1 MSAASV
7 ETTSRARHGSR
18 SSSRRTRRSS
28 TAIHI
33 ALIVI
38 AAVGLLPYLFV
49 LTTSVK
55 TNEQFASNYWIPTF
69 PFHFENYLAA
79 WNQIAPF
86 MAVSIIVAVISIVGI
101 VLLSLVSGFVFARF
115 QFPGRAFFFAMV
127 VALLMV
133 PGIASLIPL
142 FVMMRDLGL
151 LNTLWVLILP
161 RIAGGAVLGTILM
174 KTFIE
179 GIPQELFD
187 AAKVD
192 GAGTGR
198 LFGSIM
204 LPLSLPVVGTV
215 SLLTVIGVWNDFFW
229 PLLTVTNNAL
239 KPVSVGLLFFRGQ
252 AGTDYGAM
260 FAGYMIASLPL
271 LLLFLFLSKYFLAGI
286 QGGLP
291 GAH

>member
-1 MSAASV
+1 MAALSV
-7 ETTSRARHGSR
+7 ESPARVT
-18 SSSRRTRRSS
+18 RRGTRRSRS
-28 TAIHI
+28 TAIVHI
-33 ALIVI
+33 LLIAIV
-38 AAVGLLPYLFV
+38 AVGLLPYLFV

-55 TNEQFASNYWIPTF
+55 SNEQFAVSYWAPTF
-69 PFHFENYLAA
+69 PFHFENYLSA

-86 MAVSIIVAVISIVGI
+86 MAISIIVALISIVGI
-101 VLLSLVSGFVFARF
+101 VALSLVSGFVLARF
-115 QFPGRAFFFAMV
+115 RFPGRQFFFVMV

-142 FVMMRDLGL
+142 FVMMRDFGL

-187 AAKVD
+187 AARVD

-198 LFGSIM
+198 LFRSIM

-239 KPVSVGLLFFRGQ
+239 KPVSVGLLFFQGQ

-291 GAH
+291 GSH

>member
-1 MSAASV
+1 MSAATI
-7 ETTSRARHGSR
+7 EAPTRAPRVRKH
-18 SSSRRTRRSS
+18 RRSGA
-28 TAIHI
+28 AIHI
-33 ALIVI
+33 ALIAIV
-38 AAVGLLPYLFV
+38 AVGLLPYLFV

-55 TNEQFASNYWIPTF
+55 TNEQFATSYWAPSF
-69 PFHFENYLAA
+69 PLHFENYTTA

-86 MAVSIIVAVISIVGI
+86 MAVSIVVAVISIVGI
-101 VLLSLVSGFVFARF
+101 VALSLLSGFVFARF
-115 QFPGRAFFFAMV
+115 QFPGRRFFFTMV
-127 VALLMV
+127 IALLMV

-142 FVMMRDLGL
+142 FVMMRDLDL
-151 LNTLWVLILP
+151 LNTLWVLIIP
-161 RIAGGAVLGTILM
+161 RVAGGAILGTILM

-187 AAKVD
+187 AARVD

-198 LFGSIM
+198 LFRSIM

-229 PLLTVTNNAL
+229 PLLTVTDNAL

-291 GAH
+291 GSH

>member
-1 MSAASV
+1 MATLSV
-7 ETTSRARHGSR
+7 ESPARGARPRRNSRRSR
-18 SSSRRTRRSS
+18 STVIVHVLLI
-28 TAIHI
+28 AI
-33 ALIVI
+33 V
-38 AAVGLLPYLFV
+38 AVGLLPYLFV

-55 TNEQFASNYWIPTF
+55 SNEQFAVSYWTPTF
-69 PFHFENYLAA
+69 PFHFENYLSA

-86 MAVSIIVAVISIVGI
+86 MAISIIVALISILGI
-101 VLLSLVSGFVFARF
+101 VALSLVSGFVLARF
-115 QFPGRAFFFAMV
+115 RFPGRQFFFIMV

-142 FVMMRDLGL
+142 FVMMRDFGL

-187 AAKVD
+187 AARVD

-198 LFGSIM
+198 LFRSIM

-239 KPVSVGLLFFRGQ
+239 KPVSVGLLFFQGQ

-291 GAH
+291 GSH